1 MNSLLE
7 KTIVLV
13 GIYNQ
18 QFQGTIFLM
27 VFDFQGHFQTF
38 TAPPSFCFAFSTFLG
53 GQVATVL
60 DVLLVGNPVAPMK
73 KTPSAKNTW

>member
-1 MNSLLE
+1 MNIRLE

-27 VFDFQGHFQTF
+27 VFDFQG
-38 TAPPSFCFAFSTFLG
+38 FSKLMILFEDIFHTWIFDRYLKKYALWES
-53 GQVATVL
+53 VFSAV
-60 DVLLVGNPVAPMK
+60 NP
-73 KTPSAKNTW
+73 W